1 MINWIK
7 KHPYAMCLLFQSILL
22 ILYLLSGTMKYEV
35 SDDFMMQLMVSGAY
49 GTSATDMM
57 FTSPILA
64 MALSWLYQVLPLV
77 NWYFYFQAI
86 MIMLSLSV
94 IAYVFMKEKRH
105 PLVKS
110 LVWILLLFVAKDF
123 YQLMQFTKTATILLC
138 AACILA
144 IYASKHDKKLL
155 IPAIFFLTLGMM
167 LRLKCIYMVGPAL
180 AVYVLFDVIEHRHD
194 LLEVLKPYILLGL
207 CAGLCYG
214 GVVASSDYLETK
226 NDLVAYD
233 AFNQERVAIN
243 DVKAVPY
250 EQIKAELDNINIS
263 ENDYQMLLSWN
274 FGDEAYF
281 HTNTMKQV
289 ADIMANYQSH
299 SLKDALYS
307 MIQRQY
313 WTYMIFWLVLASVGI
328 SMLFFKSIPQAFVMG
343 ATGVLLLLLNAYV
356 SRNVYRVEV
365 STFVACAIFF
375 FYMLK
380 KPRSKHRSKL
390 FYLPALCVLVATLVG
405 MKPIHAL
412 ENYDIMN
419 ASWDNNLKKYQV
431 SFRQTP
437 LSIVKEMEANP
448 QNTYVLGFQSCIQS
462 FYLHYDPVVDN
473 GASLL
478 QNAIYLGGV
487 DFQHPLR
494 NEWLNQHHID
504 NTMQALLQEDVYF
517 VEHKTQQQ
525 ILTFLQEHYDASIT
539 MELVKEV
546 EGYQIWKFKQPE

>member
-1 MINWIK
+1 MINWMK
-7 KHPYAMCLLFQSILL
+7 KHPFVMCLLFQCILL
-22 ILYLLSGTMKYEV
+22 TLYLLSGTMKYEV

-49 GTSATDMM
+49 GTGASDMM
-57 FTSPILA
+57 FTSPLLA
-64 MALSWLYQVLPLV
+64 MTLSWLYQTFPFV
-77 NWYFYFQAI
+77 NWYFYFQAS

-94 IAYVFMKEKRH
+94 ISYVFIKEKRH
-105 PLVKS
+105 PLLQS
-110 LVWILLLFVAKDF
+110 LLWALLLFVAKDF

-144 IYASKHDKKLL
+144 IYAMKQDKKLL
-155 IPAIFFLTLGMM
+155 IPAIFFLIVGMM
-167 LRLKCIYMVGPAL
+167 LRLKCIYMAGPAL
-180 AVYVLFDVIEHRHD
+180 AVYVLFELIEHRHD
-194 LLEVLKPYILLGL
+194 LLDALKPYILLGL
-207 CAGLCYG
+207 CAVLCYG
-214 GVVASSDYLETK
+214 GVVVSNDYWEVK

-233 AFNQERVAIN
+233 AFNHERVAIN

-250 EQIKAELDNINIS
+250 EQIKAELDQINIT

-281 HTNTMKQV
+281 DTETMKQV
-289 ADIMANYQSH
+289 ADIMAKHQSH

-313 WTYMIFWLVLASVGI
+313 WTYLIFWFVVVSVGI
-328 SMLFFKSIPQAFVMG
+328 CMLWFHSIPQALMMG

-365 STFVACAIFF
+365 STFVACIIFF

-380 KPRSKHRSKL
+380 NPRKMDASKL
-390 FYLPALCVLVATLVG
+390 CYLPALCMLVATLVG
-405 MKPIHAL
+405 MVPVHAQ
-412 ENYDIMN
+412 ENYDVMN
-419 ASWDNNLKKYQV
+419 ASWDNSLKKYQV

-437 LSIVKEMEANP
+437 LKIVEEMETNP

-462 FYLHYDPVVDN
+462 FYLHYDPVLDN
-473 GASLL
+473 GASLF

-494 NEWLNQHHID
+494 NAWLNQHHID
-504 NTMQALLQEDVYF
+504 NTMQALLQDNIYF

-525 ILTFLQEHYDASIT
+525 ILTFLLEHYDASIT

-546 EGYQIWKFKQPE
+546 DGYQIWKFKQPE